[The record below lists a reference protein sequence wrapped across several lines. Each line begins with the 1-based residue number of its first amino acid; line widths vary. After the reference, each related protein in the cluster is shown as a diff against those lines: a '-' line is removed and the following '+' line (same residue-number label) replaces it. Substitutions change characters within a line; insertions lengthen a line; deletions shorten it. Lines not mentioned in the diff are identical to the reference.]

1 MREVQAKFKN
11 PLSFWSQEIMNFV
24 HFKGFFLNLW
34 HVNIVLNSVLR
45 YKPHKPH
52 PGKQHSVQLPW
63 FPKDI
68 NLALEW
74 TMYKICSKS
83 TWWKQLLTAAIM
95 CQHEKKLFESV
106 SYSEVHLWD
115 SSFFLEQ
122 RVSNRKCAFDETF
135 FALEKHENKYNS
147 KKYNYVSNTSFSDLY

>member
-1 MREVQAKFKN
+1 MRSPGKVYK
-11 PLSFWSQEIMNFV
+11 SFVILKSEIMNFV
-24 HFKGFFLNLW
+24 HVKGFFLNLL
-34 HVNIVLNSVLR
+34 HVNIVLTSVLR
-45 YKPHKPH
+45 YKPRKPH

-74 TMYKICSKS
+74 TMYKICSIS

-95 CQHEKKLFESV
+95 CQHEKKLFESI

-122 RVSNRKCAFDETF
+122 TVSNRKCAFDETF